1 MLPGNINPRQ
11 MKAMMKKLGMNV
23 EQIEDVQSI
32 VIKTPAGNYVF
43 DAAEVTI
50 MTMQG
55 GTTYQVTGTPRFEP
69 AVAEIPKE
77 DITMVASQANVPE
90 DKAKEALIATKGDI
104 AEAIM
109 RLTA

>member
-1 MLPGNINPRQ
+1 

-32 VIKTPAGNYVF
+32 VIKTPKGNYVF
-43 DAAEVTI
+43 DSADVQA

-55 GTTYQVTGTPRFEP
+55 QTTYQITGDIRFEP
-69 AVAEIPKE
+69 ATVEIPKE
-77 DITMVASQANVPE
+77 DVTMVASQANVSIE
-90 DKAKEALIATKGDI
+90 KAREALVATKGDI

-109 RLTA
+109 KLAS

>member
-32 VIKTPAGNYVF
+32 VIKTPKGDYIF
-43 DAAEVTI
+43 DAAEVSA

-55 GTTYQVTGTPRFEP
+55 VTTYQIQGTPRFVETAP
-69 AVAEIPKE
+69 DIPKE
-77 DITMVASQANVPE
+77 DVAMVAAQANVSPE
-90 DKAKEALIATKGDI
+90 EAQEALLATKGDI

-109 RLTA
+109 KLAK

>member
-32 VIKTPAGNYVF
+32 VIKTPKGNYVF
-43 DAAEVTI
+43 DAAEVTV

-55 GTTYQVTGTPRFEP
+55 SVSYQIQGNPRFEAA
-69 AVAEIPKE
+69 AVEIPKE
-77 DITMVASQANVPE
+77 DITMVAAQANVSE
-90 DKAKEALIATKGDI
+90 EKAKAALVASKGDI

-109 RLTA
+109 QLAS

>member
-32 VIKTPAGNYVF
+32 VIKTPKGNYIF
-43 DAAEVTI
+43 DSAEVSA

-55 GTTYQVTGTPRFEP
+55 QTTYQITGDIRFEP
-69 AVAEIPKE
+69 AAVEIPSE
-77 DITMVASQANVPE
+77 SSAPFP
-90 DKAKEALIATKGDI
+90 
-104 AEAIM
+104 
-109 RLTA
+109 R